1 MTAYFVVLSLE
12 VVQTAPRIVSSTHGG
27 RERGYI
33 IYIMYF
39 LAHFHGCTLEGEAI
53 IVLSLVSLQFLAKE
67 DQGFAVIFGIL
78 VDSCVDGV
86 FLNVLVG
93 FVM

>member
-1 MTAYFVVLSLE
+1 M
-12 VVQTAPRIVSSTHGG
+12 
-27 RERGYI
+27 

-39 LAHFHGCTLEGEAI
+39 LAHFHGWTLEGEAI

-86 FLNVLVG
+86 FLNVLVSV
-93 FVM
+93 FM

>member
-1 MTAYFVVLSLE
+1 MEAGKEVRSSILCTFLLIFMVGLLREKLSL
-12 VVQTAPRIVSSTHGG
+12 
-27 RERGYI
+27 Y
-33 IYIMYF
+33 Y
-39 LAHFHGCTLEGEAI
+39 
-53 IVLSLVSLQFLAKE
+53 SLVSLQFLAKE

-86 FLNVLVG
+86 FLNVLVR

>member
-1 MTAYFVVLSLE
+1 MEAAKEVRSSILCTFLLIFMVGLLREKLSL
-12 VVQTAPRIVSSTHGG
+12 
-27 RERGYI
+27 Y
-33 IYIMYF
+33 YF
-39 LAHFHGCTLEGEAI
+39 T
-53 IVLSLVSLQFLAKE
+53 VSLQFLAKE

-86 FLNVLVG
+86 FLHVLVS